1 MAIAYVS
8 NGGYNSSATT
18 SLGLTAPASIVAGD
32 LLICF
37 ICVED
42 NAGSSTI
49 NTLSGWT
56 LIYVQAGSQDGYYH
70 NFYAFYKVAGGS
82 EPGTYTWTANNGG
95 TFIGMDG
102 DIRQYSGTATSV
114 PIINY
119 ATGVAST
126 GSFTLVVPTFSGN
139 ETFVSGEWYVTCM
152 ADLFNYLPSSTTP
165 TLSNVYSNAGVY
177 DSLYMGDYVPGS
189 VPGTFSYNGL
199 SGGYNTV
206 AIGFT
211 ILPATAGDT
220 PAHTLGRFTP
230 TSYRRFPYNYE
241 GSDLPQV
248 VETQPHT
255 LGRFTPTVYRRFPY
269 NYEGSDL
276 PQVVETQ
283 PHTLGRFTPSAF
295 NLLPA
300 LRQNQ
305 DIVGA
310 AAVVETQPHTL
321 GRFTPSAFNLLP
333 ALRQNQDIVGAAAV
347 VVPETNV
354 HWIGKYTS
362 TQYALLVNLRQN
374 QDSVSP
380 GSFVAETNVHTLGR
394 FAPTQYAVF
403 QNSGLWQN
411 QDRVF
416 PGSFVAETN
425 PHWLGHFTPT
435 LFPLVQTL
443 GWRSNSDTFG
453 PPGPTGPPP
462 FYGHKFVGHDVGL
475 LM

>member
-1 MAIAYVS
+1 
-8 NGGYNSSATT
+8 
-18 SLGLTAPASIVAGD
+18 VAGD
-32 LLICF
+32 TLVAFLE
-37 ICVED
+37 VED
-42 NAGSSTI
+42 EDGTSTITTLTGWTQIGSSV
-49 NTLSGWT
+49 LSPVNGAYYSKY
-56 LIYVQAGSQDGYYH
+56 YVFWKTAT
-70 NFYAFYKVAGGS
+70 GS
-82 EPGTYTWTANNGG
+82 EPGSYTWSAGTQGLNYVGIDGLISHFSGCNQANPINA
-95 TFIGMDG
+95 FASVSG
-102 DIRQYSGTATSV
+102 D
-114 PIINY
+114 
-119 ATGVAST
+119 TGL
-126 GSFTLVVPTFSGN
+126 LVVPALG
-139 ETFVSGEWYVTCM
+139 ETFVSGEVYVGGYGDQT
-152 ADLFNYLPSSTTP
+152 NVLPTVTSP
-165 TLSNVYSNAGVY
+165 TLTTATSNTGNWSAFFVGYYS
-177 DSLYMGDYVPGS
+177 PGS
-189 VPGTFSYNGL
+189 AAGAETYTTTSVYAVG
-199 SGGYNTV
+199 V
-206 AIGFT
+206 GFT
-211 ILPATAGDT
+211 LKPATAGDT
-220 PAHTLGRFTP
+220 PTHTLGRFTP
-230 TSYRRFPYNYE
+230 TAYRRFPYNYE

-248 VETQPHT
+248 KETQPHF
-255 LGRFTPTVYRRFPY
+255 LGHFTPTAYRRFPY

-354 HWIGKYTS
+354 HWLGKYTS